1 MTITLVGS
9 TSFLDLLL
17 LNSVDLFLFSPSCG
31 PVSLSDSPGRPS
43 CSSLYNNTV
52 SAASYTT
59 TNSYLSFIPFTSV
72 TYTFTIMH
80 LFTTLAFT
88 LLAPSLFDST
98 FLSSAGST
106 SGLVLATP
114 TKHTP
119 PGGKKWLPYGLEKW
133 MRDEETVALRGVL
146 NNIGCK
152 SGKVKGA
159 GCGIVVASPSKKDPD
174 CEYQVFIS
182 LFQVVPNI
190 YQHTTDFFT
199 WTRDAALTMQMIIY
213 EYIFGN
219 HTLEPYIEDYIHSQ
233 AILQTVSSPSGTLL
247 PDGLGLAEPKFLV
260 DSTKFNAPWGR
271 PQRDGPALR
280 AIALITYC
288 KHLVEEKGQRNKA
301 KMIIWPII
309 QNDIS
314 YVGQYWNQT
323 GFDLWE
329 EVRGSSFFTI
339 QNQHRALIEAQ
350 ELASMLDEKCTGCD
364 QAPNVLQMLQYFWSN
379 EYIDSNINVDEK
391 RAGLDGNTIVGPIS
405 VFDIEASCKG
415 KTFQPCNSKVLAT
428 FKKLVDSFREE
439 YPINK
444 GAEPGQGVAIGRY
457 KEDVYYGGQP
467 WYLLT
472 FGAAELLYDAIAQW
486 EYQKFIEVDTTS
498 LPFFKEIYPVSSIG
512 TYPAKGGK
520 YSHFAKMTR
529 AVRDYADS
537 FIQVARE
544 YTPEDGSLSEQYSR
558 DDGKPMSAKD
568 LTWSYASFMTMARR
582 REGAYPRSWNS
593 SCSYLPGEGPTGQ
606 ESGSRSGHHGSGC
619 GSHGSEGGKG
629 CSSYQGS
636 GSTGRSHGGSSDSS
650 SGHKKRQDDG
660 SNGGYPALW
669 TKGVYAPAIAAG
681 APNVSG
687 PCQIEVRFK
696 VTAATYYGE
705 NIYVIGSIPALG
717 NWDVNGAVPLDA
729 AEYTSEHPLWRGT
742 AFLDAAK
749 EGQTNVVKY
758 HYVRQQDD
766 KWVKENIE
774 REISI
779 GSCGSGV
786 VSTEDSWTGPIV
798 ATKRHDDDD
807 KGSSRH
813 CASSSS
819 GHGG

>member
-1 MTITLVGS
+1 
-9 TSFLDLLL
+9 
-17 LNSVDLFLFSPSCG
+17 
-31 PVSLSDSPGRPS
+31 
-43 CSSLYNNTV
+43 
-52 SAASYTT
+52 
-59 TNSYLSFIPFTSV
+59 
-72 TYTFTIMH
+72 
-80 LFTTLAFT
+80 
-88 LLAPSLFDST
+88 
-98 FLSSAGST
+98 
-106 SGLVLATP
+106 
-114 TKHTP
+114 
-119 PGGKKWLPYGLEKW
+119 
-133 MRDEETVALRGVL
+133 
-146 NNIGCK
+146 
-152 SGKVKGA
+152 
-159 GCGIVVASPSKKDPD
+159 
-174 CEYQVFIS
+174 
-182 LFQVVPNI
+182 
-190 YQHTTDFFT
+190 
-199 WTRDAALTMQMIIY
+199 MQMIID

-260 DSTKFNAPWGR
+260 NSTKFNGPWGR

-288 KHLVEEKGQRNKA
+288 KHLVEEKGQRKKA
-301 KMIIWPII
+301 KEIVWPII

-329 EVRGSSFFTI
+329 EVLGSSFFTI

-350 ELASMLDEKCTGCD
+350 QLASMLDEKCTGCD
-364 QAPNVLQMLQYFWSN
+364 QAPNVLQMLQYFWN
-379 EYIDSNINVDEK
+379 KDYIDSNINVDEK

-428 FKKLVDSFREE
+428 FKKLVDSFRNE

-444 GAEPGQGVAIGRY
+444 GAEPGQGIAIGRY

-486 EYQKFIEVDTTS
+486 EYQKFIEIDATS
-498 LPFFKEIYPVSSIG
+498 LEFFKEIYPVCSIG

-520 YSHFAKMTR
+520 YGHFAKITR
-529 AVRDYADS
+529 AVKDYADS
-537 FIQVARE
+537 FIQVARH

-558 DDGKPMSAKD
+558 DDGKPMSAKN

-593 SCSYLPGEGPTGQ
+593 SCSYLPGEGPTGPDGG
-606 ESGSRSGHHGSGC
+606 SGSGHYTDARHNSRDGSGHHGTDSGL
-619 GSHGSEGGKG
+619 GDSHDSEGGKG
-629 CSSYQGS
+629 HDSENGKGHGSEHGKDGSSHQGS
-636 GSTGRSHGGSSDSS
+636 GSKDGSHGGSPHSS
-650 SGHKKRQDDG
+650 SGHKKRHDDG
-660 SNGGYPALW
+660 SQGGYPALW

-681 APNVSG
+681 APDLSG
-687 PCQIEVRFK
+687 PCQIKVRFE

-717 NWDVNGAVPLDA
+717 NWDVSGAVPLDA
-729 AEYTSEHPLWRGT
+729 AEYTPEHPLWRGT

-758 HYVRQQDD
+758 HYVRQQED

-774 REISI
+774 RKISI
-779 GSCGSGV
+779 GSCGSGI

-807 KGSSRH
+807 KIGSSSH
-813 CASSSS
+813 SGSSSS
-819 GHGG
+819 DHGRKDGKGDHKGGKDDGKVSDKNGEKCKENKPPMCIMPTTGVKVPLHEAEQIAKAMKHGNPLAEQHGNEQSIKHPLTSKKGLKKRLECLME

>member
-1 MTITLVGS
+1 
-9 TSFLDLLL
+9 
-17 LNSVDLFLFSPSCG
+17 
-31 PVSLSDSPGRPS
+31 
-43 CSSLYNNTV
+43 
-52 SAASYTT
+52 
-59 TNSYLSFIPFTSV
+59 
-72 TYTFTIMH
+72 
-80 LFTTLAFT
+80 
-88 LLAPSLFDST
+88 
-98 FLSSAGST
+98 
-106 SGLVLATP
+106 
-114 TKHTP
+114 
-119 PGGKKWLPYGLEKW
+119 
-133 MRDEETVALRGVL
+133 
-146 NNIGCK
+146 
-152 SGKVKGA
+152 
-159 GCGIVVASPSKKDPD
+159 
-174 CEYQVFIS
+174 
-182 LFQVVPNI
+182 
-190 YQHTTDFFT
+190 
-199 WTRDAALTMQMIIY
+199 MQMIID

-247 PDGLGLAEPKFLV
+247 PDGLGLAEPKFQV
-260 DSTKFNAPWGR
+260 NSTKFNGPWGR

-288 KHLVEEKGQRNKA
+288 KHLVEEKGQRKKA
-301 KMIIWPII
+301 KEIIWPII

-329 EVRGSSFFTI
+329 EVLGSSFFTI

-350 ELASMLDEKCTGCD
+350 QLASMLDEKCTGCD
-364 QAPNVLQMLQYFWSN
+364 QAPNVLEMLQYFWN
-379 EYIDSNINVDEK
+379 KEYIDSNINVDEK
-391 RAGLDGNTIVGPIS
+391 RAGIDGNTIVGPIS

-428 FKKLVDSFREE
+428 FKKLVDSFRKE

-486 EYQKFIEVDTTS
+486 EYQKFIEIDATS
-498 LPFFKEIYPVSSIG
+498 LPFFKEIYPVCSIG

-520 YSHFAKMTR
+520 YGHFAKMTR

-593 SCSYLPGEGPTGQ
+593 SCSYLPEDGPTGKEGGSGSGHYKDARHHSDS
-606 ESGSRSGHHGSGC
+606 ESGRHGVSHDSEDSTGHDSEDGNGHDSEHGKRHDSEHGKD
-619 GSHGSEGGKG
+619 HGSELGKG
-629 CSSYQGS
+629 HDSEHGK
-636 GSTGRSHGGSSDSS
+636 GGSSPHTP
-650 SGHKKRQDDG
+650 SGGKKRHDDG
-660 SNGGYPALW
+660 SQGGYPALW
-669 TKGVYAPAIAAG
+669 TKGVYAPATAAG
-681 APNVSG
+681 APDVSG
-687 PCQIEVRFK
+687 PCQIKVRFE

-717 NWDVNGAVPLDA
+717 NWDVNGAVPMDA
-729 AEYTSEHPLWRGT
+729 AEYTPEHPLWRGT

-774 REISI
+774 RKISI

-807 KGSSRH
+807 KGSSSH
-813 CASSSS
+813 SASSSS
-819 GHGG
+819 GHGVKGDGKDGSDSDKDCDKCKENKPLMCIMPTTGVKVPLHEAEKIAKAMKHGHPLAEQHGNEQSKLKLKDAMTSKKGLKKRLECLIE

>member
-1 MTITLVGS
+1 
-9 TSFLDLLL
+9 
-17 LNSVDLFLFSPSCG
+17 
-31 PVSLSDSPGRPS
+31 
-43 CSSLYNNTV
+43 
-52 SAASYTT
+52 
-59 TNSYLSFIPFTSV
+59 
-72 TYTFTIMH
+72 
-80 LFTTLAFT
+80 
-88 LLAPSLFDST
+88 
-98 FLSSAGST
+98 
-106 SGLVLATP
+106 
-114 TKHTP
+114 
-119 PGGKKWLPYGLEKW
+119 
-133 MRDEETVALRGVL
+133 
-146 NNIGCK
+146 
-152 SGKVKGA
+152 
-159 GCGIVVASPSKKDPD
+159 
-174 CEYQVFIS
+174 
-182 LFQVVPNI
+182 
-190 YQHTTDFFT
+190 
-199 WTRDAALTMQMIIY
+199 MQMIID

-247 PDGLGLAEPKFLV
+247 PDGLGLAEPKFQV
-260 DSTKFNAPWGR
+260 NSTKFNGPWGR

-288 KHLVEEKGQRNKA
+288 KHLVEEKGQRKKA
-301 KMIIWPII
+301 KEIIWPII

-329 EVRGSSFFTI
+329 EVLGSSFFTI

-350 ELASMLDEKCTGCD
+350 QLASMLDERCTGCD
-364 QAPNVLQMLQYFWSN
+364 QAPNVLKMLQYFWN
-379 EYIDSNINVDEK
+379 KEYIDSNINVDEK

-428 FKKLVDSFREE
+428 FKKLVDSFRQE

-444 GAEPGQGVAIGRY
+444 GAQPGQGVAIGRY

-486 EYQKFIEVDTTS
+486 EYQKFIEIDATS
-498 LPFFKEIYPVSSIG
+498 LPFFKEIYPVCSIG

-520 YSHFAKMTR
+520 YGHFAKMTR
-529 AVRDYADS
+529 AVRDYADT

-593 SCSYLPGEGPTGQ
+593 SCSYLPGEGPTGKEG
-606 ESGSRSGHHGSGC
+606 ESGSRHYEDDHHHSDSGSGRHGSGP
-619 GSHGSEGGKG
+619 GRDSSDDPEEGRGQDSEHGKG
-629 CSSYQGS
+629 HDSDEHDKGGNSRHGRGS
-636 GSTGRSHGGSSDSS
+636 DRGSRSGPSGPS
-650 SGHKKRQDDG
+650 SGHKKRHDDG
-660 SNGGYPALW
+660 SQGGYPALW
-669 TKGVYAPAIAAG
+669 TKGVYAPALAAG
-681 APNVSG
+681 APDVSG
-687 PCQIEVRFK
+687 PCQIKVRFE

-717 NWDVNGAVPLDA
+717 NWDINGAVPLDA
-729 AEYTSEHPLWRGT
+729 AEYTPEHPLWRGT

-774 REISI
+774 RKISI
-779 GSCGSGV
+779 GSCGSGI

-807 KGSSRH
+807 DKKGSSRH
-813 CASSSS
+813 PGSLSFGGKDGKGDHKGDSDMDCDKCKENKPPVCIMPTTGVKVPLHEAEKIAKTMK
-819 GHGG
+819 HGNPLAEQPGNEQSKLKVKDALTSKKGLKKRLECLLE